1 MICSWICQ
9 IFSGATELMEVLQG
23 IALDLGHSSESQGRL
38 RRWNIE
44 QLIKSLIWCGVKLE
58 AFVQT
63 DVLPEAF
70 SSVPAASGFG
80 LRNVWWISEVLL
92 VSEILRIN
100 PVKTRLSFGQTLK
113 VRRSLTWRRRYAA
126 LLMRLISVQRVM
138 GESLGLCG
146 CEELVMRRLN
156 TSASLRLTADA
167 HYTRAPKLNSSDRL
181 RWFKQ
186 LLYYTEFGFYC
197 IAALLL
203 VQWNIS
209 KTWYYCSTLSE
220 GSGVP
225 VVFYI
230 CVKLRINDKC
240 INDQCGWNYII

>member
-1 MICSWICQ
+1 MWSETGSVRADRCSPR
-9 IFSGATELMEVLQG
+9 GALERSCSFRVWFEECVMDLRSAAG
-23 IALDLGHSSESQGRL
+23 IWDSSDQSSE
-38 RRWNIE
+38 NT
-44 QLIKSLIWCGVKLE
+44 
-58 AFVQT
+58 AFVRT
-63 DVLPEAF
+63 NTE
-70 SSVPAASGFG
+70 
-80 LRNVWWISEVLL
+80 
-92 VSEILRIN
+92 
-100 PVKTRLSFGQTLK
+100 

-209 KTWYYCSTLSE
+209 KTWYYCSTLSRRQWC
-220 GSGVP
+220 S
-225 VVFYI
+225 
-230 CVKLRINDKC
+230 
-240 INDQCGWNYII
+240 CGILYLCKTED